1 VRAPRW
7 LDEREQEAWR
17 GLIALQA
24 QLNARLRRSL
34 QRNDGFSDA
43 TYAVLVH
50 LSESAGG
57 RLRAFELGEA
67 LQWEKS
73 RLSHHLR
80 RLERRGLVER
90 VGCETDRRGAFVV
103 LTAEGRRAI
112 EAAAPG
118 HIDEVRR
125 SFFDALRP
133 EQVDALSEICAAVL
147 LNLARL
153 DATAAGSSTPRPA
166 DGLPDDGL
174 PDDGLPDDGLADDG
188 LADAGQGQGG
198 TRNS

>member
-1 VRAPRW
+1 MPAPRW
-7 LDEREQEAWR
+7 LDEREQQAWR
-17 GLIALQA
+17 GLVTLQA

-50 LSESAGG
+50 LSESADG

-73 RLSHHLR
+73 RLSHQLR
-80 RLERRGLVER
+80 RMEQRGLVER
-90 VGCETDRRGAFVV
+90 AGCETDRRGAHVA
-103 LTAEGRRAI
+103 LTVEGRRAI

-118 HIDEVRR
+118 HLDEVRR
-125 SFFDALRP
+125 SFFAALTP
-133 EQVDALSEICAAVL
+133 GQVDAFSEICAAVL

-153 DATAAGSSTPRPA
+153 DSKAADAGTAPPEERAP
-166 DGLPDDGL
+166 DG
-174 PDDGLPDDGLADDG
+174 
-188 LADAGQGQGG
+188 AGQGQ
-198 TRNS
+198 NPE